1 MTAQPPRPRALTIA
15 LGITQILS
23 WGMSFYLPAVIA
35 EPAAGDL
42 GASKVVVLGAFSLAL
57 LVAGVTE
64 PRLVGRI
71 DANGGRGV
79 LALSSATL
87 ALGLVVL
94 AAAPDVLVW
103 YFGWVVLGIGMAGG
117 LYDGAF
123 ATVGCLLEA
132 ESGSVIT
139 GITLFGGFASTLF
152 WPIGASMIPIIGWRA
167 LLLCYAA
174 LELLVAL
181 PLVLFFVPRGSPAH
195 GPLSA
200 VAGVEAPVP
209 RRAGTLAALSSY
221 FTIRWLITS
230 AIAVYILVLL
240 GDSGLGRAHAV
251 LVAALI
257 GPGQVL
263 GRLADWALAGRI
275 DVLTRARIGAALLP
289 AGIAVL
295 LVRPEAAVL
304 FALLYGVSNG
314 VLTVNR
320 GTLPMALFG
329 RAGYARLLGWLAL
342 PVMLAQAVAPTLA
355 APLVMALPPHRTFL
369 LAGALGAAAGSLL
382 LVLRLPCPE
391 ARPRRP
397 SSSG

>member
-1 MTAQPPRPRALTIA
+1 
-15 LGITQILS
+15 
-23 WGMSFYLPAVIA
+23 MSFYLPAVIA
-35 EPAAGDL
+35 GPAAASL

-57 LVAGVTE
+57 LVAGATE

-71 DANGGRGV
+71 DGNGGRGV
-79 LALSSATL
+79 LALSIVTL
-87 ALGLVVL
+87 ALGLIIL
-94 AAAPDVLVW
+94 AAAPDAIVW
-103 YFGWVVLGIGMAGG
+103 YLGWIVLGIGMAGG

-123 ATVGCLLEA
+123 ATVGCLLGA

-152 WPIGASMIPIIGWRA
+152 WPIGAYAVPIIGWRA
-167 LLLCYAA
+167 LLLCYAL
-174 LELLVAL
+174 LELLVNL
-181 PLVLFFVPRGSPAH
+181 PLVLFFVPKGLVVHAPT
-195 GPLSA
+195 G
-200 VAGVEAPVP
+200 EAAEPEPPPVP
-209 RRAGTLAALSSY
+209 RRGGTLAALSSY

-240 GDSGLGRAHAV
+240 GDFGLSRAHAV

-257 GPGQVL
+257 GPGQVA
-263 GRLADWALAGRI
+263 GRLADWALASRI
-275 DVLTRARIGAALLP
+275 AVLTRARIGAALLP

-304 FALLYGVSNG
+304 FALLYGMSNG

-342 PVMLAQAVAPTLA
+342 PVMLAQAAAPTLA
-355 APLVMALPPHRTFL
+355 APLVAALTPNATFL
-369 LAGALGAAAGSLL
+369 LAGALGAAAGLL
-382 LVLRLPCPE
+382 LLALRLPRR
-391 ARPRRP
+391 AGRSLRPA
-397 SSSG
+397 SSEE